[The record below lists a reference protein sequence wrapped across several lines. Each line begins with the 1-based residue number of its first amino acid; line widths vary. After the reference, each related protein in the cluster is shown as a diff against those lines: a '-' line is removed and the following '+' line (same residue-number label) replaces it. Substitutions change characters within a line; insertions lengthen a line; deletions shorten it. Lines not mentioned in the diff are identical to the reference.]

1 MGRSLS
7 FKIILFLALVQGIA
21 GLLRAFNWVHIGV
34 DLFGQGV
41 LLLPFMAAMAVMRG
55 MFVSAVALLYVLFV
69 VGALL
74 GKSWAKWF
82 CLTAVIINLLLVLG
96 GLIQGA
102 FLLDVIAWSVIPVI
116 LLFYLF
122 SETGRAA
129 LKGA

>member
-1 MGRSLS
+1 MGKSLG
-7 FKIILFLALVQGIA
+7 FKIILFLALVQGIG
-21 GLLRAFNWVHIGV
+21 GLLRAFNWVRIGV

-55 MFVSAVALLYVLFV
+55 MFVSGVALLYVLFV

-82 CLTAVIINLLLVLG
+82 CLTAVIINLLLVLS

-102 FLLDVIAWSVIPVI
+102 FLLDVIVWSAIPVT

-122 SETGRAA
+122 SETGRAE